1 MSGNRLPISAVNAV
15 LVSSFLLGAVT
26 TAALRNWPAATVLGV
41 LGLFGLG
48 AALYA
53 RRDKARDIT
62 RVNAIEYRDERD
74 RTVAR
79 NGFAVVGAVAL
90 VLSVV
95 QVVVST
101 GLTEHFWFSYAQL
114 LVLSVTWGIANS
126 LAVRRG

>member
-1 MSGNRLPISAVNAV
+1 MSGNRLPISVVNAV
-15 LVSSFLLGAVT
+15 LVSSFLLGAVS
-26 TAALRNWPAATVLGV
+26 TAVLRNWPATSVLGA
-41 LGLFGLG
+41 LGVFGLAG
-48 AALYA
+48 ALYA
-53 RRDKARDIT
+53 RRDNARDIT

-101 GLTEHFWFSYAQL
+101 ALTEHFWFAYAQL
-114 LVLSVTWGIANS
+114 VVLSVTWSIANS